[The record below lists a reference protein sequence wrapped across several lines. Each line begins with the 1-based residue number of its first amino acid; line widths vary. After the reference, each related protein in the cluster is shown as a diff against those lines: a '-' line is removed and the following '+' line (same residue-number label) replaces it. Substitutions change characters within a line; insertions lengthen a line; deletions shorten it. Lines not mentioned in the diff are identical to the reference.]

1 MRQWIRDNPWRLTAL
16 LLGVGLV
23 TAVTVLILNRGS
35 DPEETASATA
45 TTIPEAE
52 PGSTVTI
59 PNDGS
64 TLPLDPNAP
73 AEGLGSAYV
82 SIKVDNAPEAR
93 PQVGLAGIPL
103 LVEYPVE
110 GGITRFVAVV
120 NRDVTGEMGP
130 IRSLRPVDADLLPQL
145 APYAVATGGQP
156 FVLQDVEATGINIID
171 PQVLLELFEYGDRD
185 LALNNLFLLLD
196 ELFATVGDTPPLG
209 DGLPAGT
216 FPGGEPATD
225 ITLPFESTNYR
236 FENDEYVRYDGD
248 AQFEVLDA
256 IGGNLASPLSHD
268 TVVVLFVAERPAGYV
283 DCNDVPVSTFDV
295 IGLGDLLVFND
306 GEVVEGTWVRGAQ
319 EDGYRFFDSEGTSFG
334 LARGPDLPGLGS
346 ARLRGWL
353 LGQLLLLL
361 GHLGQPLP
369 GDLNPDDP
377 GTRSLAIV
385 RPYPIR
391 AIDLIESHGSS
402 V

>member
-1 MRQWIRDNPWRLTAL
+1 MRQWIRDNPWRLTAI
-16 LLGVGLV
+16 LLGAALV
-23 TAVTVLILNRGS
+23 ATGVFVLLNGEPQS
-35 DPEETASATA
+35 AEDPTAS
-45 TTIPEAE
+45 TTTVPVAE
-52 PGSTVTI
+52 PGSTN
-59 PNDGS
+59 PAPDGGS
-64 TLPLDPNAP
+64 TLPLDPSAP
-73 AEGLGSAYV
+73 SEGLGSAYV

-171 PQVLLELFEYGDRD
+171 PQVLLDLFEYGDRD

-216 FPGGEPATD
+216 FPGGAPATE
-225 ITLPFESTNYR
+225 IALPFESTSYR
-236 FENDEYVRYDGD
+236 YENDEYVRYDGD
-248 AQFEVLDA
+248 AQFEVLDS
-256 IGGNLASPLSHD
+256 IGGDPTPLSHD
-268 TVVVLFVAERPAGYV
+268 TLVVLFVAERPAGYL
-283 DCNDVPVSTFDV
+283 DSNEVPVSTFDV
-295 IGLGDLLVFND
+295 IGVGDLLVFDD

-319 EDGYRFFDSEGTSFG
+319 EDGYRFFDSGGSSFG
-334 LARGPDLPGLGS
+334 LPAGRIYLALVPRGAEVG
-346 ARLRGWL
+346 
-353 LGQLLLLL
+353 
-361 GHLGQPLP
+361 
-369 GDLNPDDP
+369 
-377 GTRSLAIV
+377 
-385 RPYPIR
+385 Y
-391 AIDLIESHGSS
+391 
-402 V
+402 